1 MLFKKLFGNKTDGST
16 PKEVGEQE
24 KKAEPSLR
32 EQQDLARR
40 IIYSNDSEN
49 MNLAEVILLKCV
61 DNNIKGASRDL
72 GLLYAKS
79 PDSELKNRGHEMLT
93 EAHDG
98 GDISATVD
106 LGLCWFKGY
115 FGKRDYEKA
124 MEYYGEAA
132 NRGHENAAFNLGVMF
147 LTGEGA
153 NIDFY
158 KARDWFKVAEGLGNS
173 VAKKNLEY
181 VNEGISIFEEEAAL
195 AAAFDKKYFPNLP
208 DRGKALQ
215 VLDQIESAIDN
226 NPELEQGLSTVAMG
240 LGASIAA
247 YKSTQEALVLMR
259 NLAFYT
265 GIPYEAILNTF
276 AGGDSDELRDLILSI
291 E

>member
-1 MLFKKLFGNKTDGST
+1 MLFNKLFGNKTGGST
-16 PKEVGEQE
+16 QKEVGERE
-24 KKAEPSLR
+24 KAEPSLR

-40 IIYSNDSEN
+40 IIHSNDSEN

-61 DNNIKGASRDL
+61 ENNIKGASRDL

-79 PDSELKNRGHEMLT
+79 PDSELRKRGHEMLT

-124 MEYYGEAA
+124 MEFYGEAA
-132 NRGHENAAFNLGVMF
+132 NRGHENAAFNLGAMF

-158 KARDWFKVAEGLGNS
+158 KARDWFKVADGLGNR

-195 AAAFDKKYFPNLP
+195 AAAFGKKYFPNLP

-215 VLDQIESAIDN
+215 VLDQIESTIDN
-226 NPELEQGLSTVAMG
+226 NPELEQSLSTVAMG
-240 LGASIAA
+240 LGVSIAA
-247 YKSTQEALVLMR
+247 YKSTQDALVLMR

-265 GIPYEAILNTF
+265 GIPYERILDTF
-276 AGGDSDELRDLILSI
+276 IGDDSAELRDFILSI